1 MTNKHNI
8 SRKRHLIKTLTWR
21 FVGTIDTMFL
31 GWFVS
36 GDPMVGLKV
45 GVLELFTK
53 MILYYFHERAW
64 YNYRPN
70 RKKVRDKK

>member
-1 MTNKHNI
+1 MTNKHKI

-21 FVGTIDTMFL
+21 FVGTIDTMVL

-36 GDPMVGLKV
+36 GDPMIGLKV
-45 GVLELFTK
+45 GILELFTK

-70 RKKVRDKK
+70 RK